1 MRGIQFCTRVF
12 CSQHGLGYRYYDR
25 HNIAPAFEF
34 GRGLSYTTFHYS
46 ALSIT
51 SSSPPP
57 SGNGSQFVSFTLTN
71 NGSRVGSEVAQ
82 LYLEFPAA
90 ADEAPRQLK
99 AYTKVHDLQPGA
111 SSKVVFELTP
121 RDFSIWSVERK
132 GWDMVSGVFGVVVG
146 SSSRDHRLRGSVDA
160 RP

>member
-1 MRGIQFCTRVF
+1 MYSRFLFSAWPWLPLLRSTQHRSGIRIWAWLIL
-12 CSQHGLGYRYYDR
+12 HDLPLLRPLN
-25 HNIAPAFEF
+25 HLLLA
-34 GRGLSYTTFHYS
+34 
-46 ALSIT
+46 
-51 SSSPPP
+51 PP

-82 LYLEFPAA
+82 LYLEFLDA

-111 SSKVVFELTP
+111 SSKVVLELTP

-132 GWDMVSGVFGVVVG
+132 GWEMVSGVFGVVVG
-146 SSSRDHRLRGSVDA
+146 SSSRDHRLRGSVHA
-160 RP
+160 KP